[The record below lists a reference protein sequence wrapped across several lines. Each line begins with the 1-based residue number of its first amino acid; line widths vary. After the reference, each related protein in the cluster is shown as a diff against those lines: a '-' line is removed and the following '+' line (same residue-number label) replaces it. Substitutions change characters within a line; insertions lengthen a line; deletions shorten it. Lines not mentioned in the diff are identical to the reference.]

1 MANGGTITI
10 SDTDNT
16 AADIATLSARGLTV
30 TALNAVDTAA
40 NLSAM
45 DSALLASLNDATV
58 TDNGAV
64 TQNVAAALK
73 IYDAAGSAY
82 GNYSIVDTATNV
94 AAANNTNN
102 GLANFATSIT
112 LTTDATIAEAANLEG
127 VTLAGGGGI
136 SYNVT
141 GTATAIAG
149 ANAGDMN
156 AAVNLIATGDA
167 TIAEALAID
176 GFSNS
181 GTNTYSISGAIA
193 TFIDANPTNQAAINA
208 GVEGASGTVTATGAA
223 TVAQAEVVSA
233 LTKAVV
239 YSVSDTPTAIE
250 GASAAALNEAVDV
263 TSTGAVS
270 TVAQANAV
278 MAATN
283 SGTTTVATVTD
294 TSANVLTLATGSND
308 VVTTINV
315 SDTVDAATAN
325 AIVALDTGTNI
336 TNTVAFTAISDTS
349 ANLATVADAVLAAAG
364 ANGITATN
372 SMSIAEYDVL
382 AAAITIGNVDNY
394 SLTDTFTNISVKAD
408 PGGAF
413 TSAAAFAGATS
424 VTVTDTLTI
433 AQADLVDGIAG
444 VSFSIQDSDE
454 NIIAALNSNGTDET
468 ALLAATSVTSADG
481 TVLDIQTILAGQTNF
496 IAGTKAEID
505 AMSSILSGDQVA
517 YEVSVADLEANE
529 AFYGNLPANATFIVT
544 DTAANLTGGNATLA
558 SAGAIIV
565 SDAVS
570 VADAT
575 TITALS
581 ALDAAPTYSLSDT
594 AANLAAAGAIGT
606 AAVNITATDAATF
619 AQGTTILAFTPTALV
634 MDISQ
639 ADIANHADATA
650 NAARNITITGALTHT
665 NAGTVLANTNSGST
679 TLASVTGTSAQLA
692 ALTVGD
698 ATITAVTPADAATAE
713 QITTIL
719 GFTTPSA
726 YSVSDT
732 AENLAALPSSTLNG
746 ATNISLSAG
755 QATVAQATILD
766 AATNS
771 GTTTF
776 QITDAAANVVGA
788 SDALLG
794 ADANT
799 QIEVSDTNMTA
810 AVATALTVQDAA
822 AAGYTI
828 HNGGGAGV
836 FALSDTHANLTAA
849 ANATAVAAST
859 SVTVTDTLTVA
870 QGVTLEAAA
879 TGDGTPAYSLSDTY
893 ANLIVNQSGGSAIA
907 LNDVDVT
914 VSATMSVAQAK
925 VIEGYT
931 TASATYSVTDSAA
944 NIAANVAHASVTGAT
959 SVTLTTAATVA
970 QAAALAELSNLSG
983 GYSITDSATNV
994 QAALDTANA
1003 ASAGDM
1009 ALVAGATS
1017 VSLNSNATVAEAAG
1031 VIGTKSD
1038 GLYNLSGVS
1047 YGITD
1052 TVTNMISALS
1062 GIDAAAITGAASLN
1076 ASDTTAMTVANATTL
1091 TSLTNWVGHDHDAD
1105 ASTAARYYISDGFAA
1120 VQGADA
1126 TLINNATTVVAN
1138 GTADGG
1144 NTVDNMNMSMH
1155 SAGMTIN
1162 GNDGADVITGTSGN
1176 DTIDAGT
1183 GNDTITGGEGN
1194 DNFVYTST
1202 ADGADVIVDFTST
1215 EDTITTDFATTKATA
1230 TMVVTSAAVNTSA
1243 ALTVDTTASDVVQ
1256 VTGVTHGANMSAEAD
1271 VIAAISNGT
1280 ITVTADDTFMLSVTN
1295 GTITYLYEVSDDNSN
1310 TAITAADDTI
1320 TLVATLSNGETLA
1333 TGDIIL

>member
-1 MANGGTITI
+1 MDADESIDTVIVSDTLANLDTSRTGGTAVAAADSINVTDNDLDVSDVTALNALSALKSTAYDIVDSLADLNTALAATGVGGANENGEITSMLNNAASVTENGGAISVAQYNALAAQTTTAITADVTDTGANLAAADAATAVANGGTITI

-82 GNYSIVDTATNV
+82 GNYSIVDTAANV
-94 AAANNTNN
+94 ATANGTNA

-112 LTTDATIAEAANLEG
+112 LTTDATIAEAGNLEG

-141 GTATAIAG
+141 GTATALA
-149 ANAGDMN
+149 AADATDMSS
-156 AAVNLIATGDA
+156 AVNLIATGTAA
-167 TIAEALAID
+167 TIAEARAID
-176 GFSNS
+176 AFTNS
-181 GTNTYSISGAIA
+181 GTNTYEISGAIA

-208 GVEGASGTVTATGAA
+208 AVEGASGTVTATGAA

-270 TVAQANAV
+270 TAAQANAV

-283 SGTTTVATVTD
+283 SGTTTVADVTD
-294 TSANVLTLATGSND
+294 TAANVLTLATGSND
-308 VVTTINV
+308 VVTQVNV
-315 SDTVDAATAN
+315 TDTVDASMAN
-325 AIVALDTGTNI
+325 AIDALDTGDNI
-336 TNTVAFTAISDTS
+336 TNTNVFAAISDTS
-349 ANLATVADAVLAAAG
+349 ANVATIAG
-364 ANGITATN
+364 ATLGAATDVTVTN
-372 SMSIAEYDVL
+372 SMSIAEYTAL
-382 AAAITIGNVDNY
+382 ADAVTIGDVDNY

-408 PGGAF
+408 PAGAF
-413 TSAAAFAGATS
+413 THAAAFAGATS
-424 VTVTDTLTI
+424 VTVTDTLTV
-433 AQADLVDGIAG
+433 AQADIVDGIGG
-444 VSFSIQDSDE
+444 VSYSIQDSDE
-454 NIIAALNSNGTDET
+454 NIIAALNSNGNDET

-565 SDAVS
+565 SDAAS

-581 ALDAAPTYSLSDT
+581 ALDAVPTYSLSDT
-594 AANLAAAGAIGT
+594 AANLAAAGAVGT
-606 AAVNITATDAATF
+606 NAVNITATDAATF
-619 AQGTTILAFTPTALV
+619 AQGTTIVAFNPTALV

-639 ADIANHADATA
+639 ADIANHANGTA
-650 NAARNITITGALTHT
+650 NAARDITITGALTHT
-665 NAGTVLANTNSGST
+665 DAGTVLANTNSGST

-698 ATITAVTPADAATAE
+698 ATITAVTPADAATAAE
-713 QITTIL
+713 ITTIL

-726 YSVSDT
+726 YSLGSDT

-746 ATNISLSAG
+746 ATNIAHTG
-755 QATVAQATILD
+755 QATVAEATILD
-766 AATNS
+766 AATNG

-776 QITDAAANVVGA
+776 SITDAAANVVGA

-799 QIEVSDTNMTA
+799 QIEVSDTNITA
-810 AVATALTVQDAA
+810 AVATALTNQDAA

-849 ANATAVAAST
+849 ANATAVQAST

-870 QGVTLEAAA
+870 QGVSLETALAG
-879 TGDGTPAYSLSDTY
+879 GDTTPAYSLSDTY
-893 ANLIVNQSGGSAIA
+893 EPPR
-907 LNDVDVT
+907 
-914 VSATMSVAQAK
+914 K
-925 VIEGYT
+925 
-931 TASATYSVTDSAA
+931 
-944 NIAANVAHASVTGAT
+944 
-959 SVTLTTAATVA
+959 
-970 QAAALAELSNLSG
+970 
-983 GYSITDSATNV
+983 SIRQRS
-994 QAALDTANA
+994 
-1003 ASAGDM
+1003 
-1009 ALVAGATS
+1009 
-1017 VSLNSNATVAEAAG
+1017 
-1031 VIGTKSD
+1031 
-1038 GLYNLSGVS
+1038 
-1047 YGITD
+1047 
-1052 TVTNMISALS
+1052 
-1062 GIDAAAITGAASLN
+1062 
-1076 ASDTTAMTVANATTL
+1076 
-1091 TSLTNWVGHDHDAD
+1091 H
-1105 ASTAARYYISDGFAA
+1105 
-1120 VQGADA
+1120 
-1126 TLINNATTVVAN
+1126 
-1138 GTADGG
+1138 
-1144 NTVDNMNMSMH
+1144 
-1155 SAGMTIN
+1155 
-1162 GNDGADVITGTSGN
+1162 
-1176 DTIDAGT
+1176 
-1183 GNDTITGGEGN
+1183 
-1194 DNFVYTST
+1194 
-1202 ADGADVIVDFTST
+1202 
-1215 EDTITTDFATTKATA
+1215 
-1230 TMVVTSAAVNTSA
+1230 
-1243 ALTVDTTASDVVQ
+1243 
-1256 VTGVTHGANMSAEAD
+1256 
-1271 VIAAISNGT
+1271 
-1280 ITVTADDTFMLSVTN
+1280 
-1295 GTITYLYEVSDDNSN
+1295 
-1310 TAITAADDTI
+1310 
-1320 TLVATLSNGETLA
+1320 
-1333 TGDIIL
+1333 